1 MYRPASQRVWVLY
14 ATVAGT
20 VTVGMDYVAK
30 SGELKFGP
38 GLKVRAE
45 QIAIMDDAID
55 EGEETFRF
63 RLPNAGLARTGRG
76 PAVGTIQNDDPLQQ
90 AWLSRFR
97 RTVGNH
103 VTSGVVRFL
112 LRFSRCRFGC
122 VFPWWTL
129 RGWWHAFG
137 YGEPQQTPTEN
148 ETDQEHKRFQRGFLF
163 LKTEVGMSFSCNGPG
178 GSLQL
183 SHAVS
188 PVLNPP
194 LMKTGDRV
202 VLLAA

>member
-1 MYRPASQRVWVLY
+1 MWVLY

-76 PAVGTIQNDDPLQQ
+76 PAVGTTTRC
-90 AWLSRFR
+90 SR
-97 RTVGNH
+97 
-103 VTSGVVRFL
+103 
-112 LRFSRCRFGC
+112 
-122 VFPWWTL
+122 
-129 RGWWHAFG
+129 RG
-137 YGEPQQTPTEN
+137 
-148 ETDQEHKRFQRGFLF
+148 
-163 LKTEVGMSFSCNGPG
+163 
-178 GSLQL
+178 
-183 SHAVS
+183 SHAS
-188 PVLNPP
+188 GARWG
-194 LMKTGDRV
+194 TT
-202 VLLAA
+202 